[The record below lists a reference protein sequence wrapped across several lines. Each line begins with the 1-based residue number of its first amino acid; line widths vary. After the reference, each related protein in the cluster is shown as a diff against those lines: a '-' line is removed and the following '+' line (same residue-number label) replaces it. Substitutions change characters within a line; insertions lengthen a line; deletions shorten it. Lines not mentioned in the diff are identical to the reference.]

1 MSSTSA
7 ARVLPRAL
15 GVLTAAY
22 SAAIIVSPK
31 LLAKPCKL
39 TRADGAVPPGVST
52 VIRAVGVRD
61 VASGLVLAAAP
72 SGAALRAAVVVRVV
86 SDFGDAVVFGIAL
99 PDAATKAKVAGFA
112 AAWGALCAYSGRHTG
127 WR

>member
-1 MSSTSA
+1 M
-7 ARVLPRAL
+7 
-15 GVLTAAY
+15 
-22 SAAIIVSPK
+22 
-31 LLAKPCKL
+31 
-39 TRADGAVPPGVST
+39 ST